1 MSGLRSQI
9 YSEYLAERTSLMTN
23 MEKMYQGVIET
34 IRKDYELVADE
45 KNREIGRLQDERAT
59 QQARFKELERTV
71 TEQDNVI
78 VQMETL
84 IDKSPVEPSLDFSRL
99 TTSPDSD
106 TSAIDISG

>member
-1 MSGLRSQI
+1 
-9 YSEYLAERTSLMTN
+9 

-45 KNREIGRLQDERAT
+45 KNKEIGRLRDEQAT
-59 QQARFKELERTV
+59 QKARIKELERTV
-71 TEQDNVI
+71 TDQDNVI

-84 IDKSPVEPSLDFSRL
+84 IDKNPVEQSLNFSLL

-106 TSAIDISG
+106 TSEIDISP